1 VKVLWFVNVPFPP
14 VDQALPP
21 GRPFAG
27 SGWWMSALLNGIR
40 QRGNVEIHVAW
51 GHDGEHHSIVHVDH
65 STTVEAF
72 PFWHRSTPPCSG
84 RVGNGRAEALHLF
97 ASRYP
102 VGVDHVI
109 ERAAPDV
116 IHVHGTESPA
126 GLLLQRWQVPT
137 VVSIQGS
144 PAAVSTRYWGSHGV
158 WTRIRHP
165 RGVLQRML
173 LAARG
178 RREGEILG
186 AAASVAGRTRW
197 DARLCRMH
205 ASQASYHRSF
215 ECVRSE
221 FLSVGRTAPSN
232 RQEQEVVVVSSAQPY
247 KGVDLAI
254 SAIMRLRAAGRRVRL
269 VVIGVCPAKGWG
281 AEIRR
286 AASIA
291 GPTAVELTGYLPALE
306 IAQRLANADAF
317 VLPSHIENSSNSLL
331 EAMTVGIPCVASRV
345 GGLPSMLRDGKEGLL
360 FRRGDVDALVQRL
373 GRLLAD
379 SDFAN
384 RLGRAAA
391 ERARATCKPEDVAR
405 NTIRLYED
413 LAAVGLGARKVAAFA

>member
-40 QRGNVEIHVAW
+40 QRGNINIHVAW
-51 GHDGEHHSIVHVDH
+51 GHDGEHHSIVHLDR

-72 PFWHRSTPPCSG
+72 PFWHRSAPPRSG
-84 RVGNGRAEALHLF
+84 RAGNSRAEALHLF
-97 ASRYP
+97 AARYP
-102 VGVDHVI
+102 VGVDGVI
-109 ERAAPDV
+109 ERVAPHV
-116 IHVHGTESPA
+116 IHVHGTEGPT
-126 GLLLQRWQVPT
+126 GLLLRRWQVPT

-144 PAAVSTRYWGSHGV
+144 PAAVATRYWGSHGI

-165 RGVLQRML
+165 RGVMNRML

-178 RREGEILG
+178 RREAEILG
-186 AAASVAGRTRW
+186 AAASVAGRTHW
-197 DARLCRMH
+197 DERLCRTH
-205 ASQASYHRSF
+205 APQAVYHRAF
-215 ECVRSE
+215 ECIRSE
-221 FLSVGRTAPSN
+221 FLSVRHTAPSN
-232 RQEQEVVVVSSAQPY
+232 RQEQDVVVVSSAQPY

-254 SAIMRLRAAGRRVRL
+254 SAIVRLRAAGRRVRL
-269 VVIGVCPAKGWG
+269 VVIGGCPAKGWG
-281 AEIRR
+281 SEIQR

-291 GPTAVELTGYLPALE
+291 GSAAVEMTGYLPALE

-317 VLPSHIENSSNSLL
+317 VLPSHVENSSNSLL
-331 EAMTVGIPCVASRV
+331 EAMAVGVPCVASRV
-345 GGLPSMLRDGKEGLL
+345 GGLPSMLRDGTEGLL

-373 GRLLAD
+373 DRLLAD
-379 SDFAN
+379 SDLAS

-391 ERARATCKPEDVAR
+391 ERARATCKPEDITRSTVR
-405 NTIRLYED
+405 MYED
-413 LAAVGLGARKVAAFA
+413 LAGVDSGARQMAAFP